1 MTITVTISNFSFP
14 ALRRDGAF
22 VPHLCSVR
30 NRRLWFCLKRCF
42 RALRGSLDWEQV
54 YCTKEYRREN
64 GEVQKNVSQD
74 SGIHQI
80 RSNHKTH
87 RAETKRFQNC
97 CPIRLIQLSAVGEV
111 FGGYV
116 RRDTACRVRQFQQRE
131 VRWKHSTGMF
141 PKSEHRKRDTGRS
154 GLVRSALEKLSL
166 FSPTFSVRQKHGAGD
181 FAVCGQRLRG
191 HVPSKNTSPAALS
204 WSSLFGA
211 AVLKSFCSCTM
222 LFVVRSRDFTARS
235 VGTRRAVSVAAT
247 PRHFHTQKKP
257 RRFGRGL
264 PIRWGDR

>member
-1 MTITVTISNFSFP
+1 MTITVTMSNSFP

-54 YCTKEYRREN
+54 YYTKEYRRKN
-64 GEVQKNVSQD
+64 GVVQKSASQD

-111 FGGYV
+111 FCALWLC
-116 RRDTACRVRQFQQRE
+116 RDTACRVRQFQQRE

-141 PKSEHRKRDTGRS
+141 PKSEHSKRHTGRS

-211 AVLKSFCSCTM
+211 TVLKSFCSCTM
-222 LFVVRSRDFTARS
+222 LFVFCRDRLHRVRSHPPPFS
-235 VGTRRAVSVAAT
+235 
-247 PRHFHTQKKP
+247 HKKKP
-257 RRFGRGL
+257 HRFGRGL